1 MLIVTDAPTRN
12 KTTSKTWVLLLLLVL
27 FSNITYAADN
37 SLPQLGDCSS
47 GIISPEKEYT
57 IGRAWLR
64 QLRSQAPTIS
74 DPLLTNYLN
83 HLLQFLGSN
92 SMLIEPNLELVVL
105 NSPQINAFAVPG
117 GVIGL
122 NAGLLIHAQN
132 EDELA
137 AVISHELAHLSQRH
151 FARGVEFSKQNNWKN
166 LAALMAS
173 VVILAAAGSDA
184 GIAAIAT
191 TQAAA
196 IDQQLRFSRQN
207 EREADRI
214 GIKTLATAGM
224 SPAAMPD
231 FFDKL
236 LKSTRY
242 AGIKPPEFLLTHPVT
257 QNRIADARN
266 RIRQLPAHSIS
277 TNLEFLLMKAR
288 TTVEYSKDRNSIIKL
303 FKDNIQQKTSQNI
316 EDTRY
321 GLACAYQEVNRF
333 DDALEVIN
341 DLLQKRPEYI
351 TYLVTKL
358 EILNSAGQSAPAATL
373 GRQAIKIN
381 PGNFPLSIAYAEALT
396 RTKQPS
402 KAINILK
409 MQLEHHSSTP
419 YLWFMLSE
427 AYGKNGDIISV
438 HESRA
443 EYYFLNGRLDRALE
457 QLRFGLA
464 SPHKN
469 FAANA
474 RLLNRMKS
482 MQDSRSDLKL

>member
-1 MLIVTDAPTRN
+1 MKSIPILL
-12 KTTSKTWVLLLLLVL
+12 KTTQHAWVSLLILAL
-27 FSNITYAADN
+27 FSSTTPAAN
-37 SLPQLGDCSS
+37 SSLPQLGDSSS

-74 DPLLTNYLN
+74 DPLLTNYLD

-92 SMLIEPNLELVVL
+92 SMLDEPNLELIVL

-122 NAGLLIHAQN
+122 NAGLLIHAQT

-137 AVISHELAHLSQRH
+137 AVIAHELAHLSQRH

-184 GIAAIAT
+184 GMAAMAT

-214 GIKTLATAGM
+214 GIKTLANAGM

-236 LKSTRY
+236 LQSTRY
-242 AGIKPPEFLLTHPVT
+242 SGTKPPEFLLTHPVT

-266 RIRQLPAHSIS
+266 RIRQLPSHNTS
-277 TNLEFLLMKAR
+277 TNLEFHLMKVR
-288 TTVEYSKDRNSIIKL
+288 TTVEYSQDRNSIIKTL
-303 FKDNIQQKTSQNI
+303 EDNIAQKTSQNLEI
-316 EDTRY
+316 TRY

-333 DDALEVIN
+333 DDALKVIN
-341 DLLQKRPEYI
+341 YLLEKRPEYI

-358 EILNSAGQSAPAATL
+358 EILNSAGKSDSAARL
-373 GRQAIKIN
+373 GEQAMKIN

-396 RTKQPS
+396 RTQQPA
-402 KAINILK
+402 KAIDILK
-409 MQLEHHSSTP
+409 EQIEHHSNTP

-427 AYGKNGDIISV
+427 AYGKNGNIVAV

-443 EYYFLNGRLDRALE
+443 EYYFLNGRLDKALE

-464 SPHKN
+464 STHKN
-469 FAANA
+469 ISINA
-474 RLLNRMKS
+474 RLQSRMKS
-482 MQDSRSDLKL
+482 MQDSRNDLKL